1 MSAAAAFEL
10 HGVRVR
16 IESELPTFLDYARVA
31 LEPWQV
37 DDNGRFDI
45 RSRLQW
51 RDGLPPGKGNRN
63 DKDAGGFDTMV
74 WTRRPDRD
82 LSIGLKGAQWLRI
95 DDFPDLQMELAMKDD
110 SVELTGR
117 YFFHLAAGGGAESLQ
132 RLRHRSQL
140 EQLRGRRF
148 STLLYYLFYHPL
160 LWWLSRGAGWQVLHG
175 GAVATPIGAVV
186 LAGMP
191 GCGKSTLS
199 VAMLADDRHRMIS
212 DNLVLHA
219 TTDDG
224 VNVMAC
230 PELLLLDENSR
241 RLAGAGAAKLVAT
254 GEQRVYARDAYRIA
268 DVELSP
274 QPVAALLHVE
284 RASEFALTPLDPSES
299 AARLRAANT
308 MAKEVRRIAIMN
320 EVLDVVS
327 GARRYDEATAVDRL
341 AQAVPSFELR
351 VPPVSDLVAFARDRV
366 LAELYAGLG
375 ADAP

>member
-1 MSAAAAFEL
+1 MSTSAAFEL
-10 HGVRVR
+10 HGIRVR
-16 IESELPTFLDYARVA
+16 LESELPAFIDYARAA

-37 DDNGRFDI
+37 EDSGRFDI

-51 RDGLPPGKGNRN
+51 RDGLPPGKGG
-63 DKDAGGFDTMV
+63 KDAKDTGGFDAMV

-82 LSIGLKGAQWLRI
+82 LYVGEAGAQWLRI
-95 DDFPDLQMELAMKDD
+95 DDFPDLQMELAMKGE

-117 YFFHLAAGGGAESLQ
+117 YFFHLAAGSGAESLQ

-140 EQLRGRRF
+140 EEMRGRRF

-175 GAVATPIGAVV
+175 AAVATPIGAIV

-199 VAMLADDRHRMIS
+199 VAMLADPRHRMIS
-212 DNLVLHA
+212 DNLVLH
-219 TTDDG
+219 DG
-224 VNVMAC
+224 VNAMAC

-241 RLAGAGAAKLVAT
+241 RLAGTGAARLVAT
-254 GEQRVYARDAYRIA
+254 GEKRVFARDAYRIA

-274 QPVAALLHVE
+274 QPIAALLHVE
-284 RASEFALTPLDPSES
+284 RASEFALRPLDASES

-327 GARRYDEATAVDRL
+327 GARRYDEATAAARL
-341 AQAVPSFELR
+341 AEAVPSFELR

-366 LAELYAGLG
+366 LADLYAGLG
-375 ADAP
+375 AGAP

>member
-1 MSAAAAFEL
+1 MSTAAAFEM

-16 IESELPTFLDYARVA
+16 LESELPAFLDYAKAA
-31 LEPWQV
+31 LEPWLTAES
-37 DDNGRFDI
+37 GRFDI

-51 RDGLPPGKGNRN
+51 RDGLPPRRVGKDG
-63 DKDAGGFDTMV
+63 KETGEGGFEQLL

-82 LSIGLKGAQWLRI
+82 LYLSEKGAQWLRI
-95 DDFPDLQMELAMKDD
+95 DDFPDLQMQLAMREE

-117 YFFHLAAGGGAESLQ
+117 YFFHLAGGGSAESLQ

-140 EQLRGRRF
+140 ETLRGRRF

-175 GAVATPIGAVV
+175 AGIATPIGAIV

-199 VAMLADDRHRMIS
+199 VAMLADPRHRMLS
-212 DNLVLHA
+212 DNLVLH
-219 TTDDG
+219 DG
-224 VNVMAC
+224 ANVMAC

-241 RLAGAGAAKLVAT
+241 RLAGAGADKLVAT
-254 GEQRVYARDAYRIA
+254 GEKRVFARDAYRIA

-284 RASEFALTPLDPSES
+284 RASEFALRPLDPPES
-299 AARLRAANT
+299 TARLRAANM
-308 MAKEVRRIAIMN
+308 MAKEVRRVLIMN

-327 GARRYDEATAVDRL
+327 GARRYDEATAAQRL
-341 AQAVPSFELR
+341 AEAVPSFELR

-375 ADAP
+375 ADVA

>member
-1 MSAAAAFEL
+1 MNASVAFEM

-16 IESELPTFLDYARVA
+16 LESELPAFIDYARAA
-31 LEPWQV
+31 LEPYV
-37 DDNGRFDI
+37 APDAGRFDI

-51 RDGLPPGKGNRN
+51 REGQPPRKAAKDGKTKAEGAFE
-63 DKDAGGFDTMV
+63 DIV

-82 LSIGLKGAQWLRI
+82 LYIGEKGAQWLRI
-95 DDFPDLQMELAMKDD
+95 DDFRDLQMELAMRDE
-110 SVELTGR
+110 SIELNGR
-117 YFFHLAAGGGAESLQ
+117 YFFHLSGGGSVESLQ
-132 RLRHRSQL
+132 RFRHRSKL
-140 EQLRGRRF
+140 EEMRGRRF

-175 GAVATPIGAVV
+175 GAIATPIGAIV

-199 VAMLADDRHRMIS
+199 VAMLADPRHRMIS
-212 DNLVLHA
+212 DNLVLH
-219 TTDDG
+219 DG
-224 VNVMAC
+224 ANVMAC

-254 GEQRVYARDAYRIA
+254 GERRVFARDAYRIA

-274 QPVAALLHVE
+274 QPAAALLHVE
-284 RASEFALTPLDPSES
+284 RASEFALTPLDPGES

-308 MAKEVRRIAIMN
+308 MAKEVRRISIMN

-327 GARRYDEATAVDRL
+327 GARRYDEATAAERL
-341 AQAVPSFELR
+341 AHAVPSFALL

-375 ADAP
+375 ADVL

>member
-1 MSAAAAFEL
+1 MSTSAAFEL
-10 HGVRVR
+10 HGIRVR
-16 IESELPTFLDYARVA
+16 LESELPAFIDYARAA

-37 DDNGRFDI
+37 EDSGRFDI

-51 RDGLPPGKGNRN
+51 RDGLPPGKGG
-63 DKDAGGFDTMV
+63 KDAKGAGGFDTMV

-82 LSIGLKGAQWLRI
+82 LYVGEAGAQWLRI
-95 DDFPDLQMELAMKDD
+95 DDFPDLQMELAMKGE

-117 YFFHLAAGGGAESLQ
+117 YFFHLAAGSGAESLQ

-140 EQLRGRRF
+140 EEMRGRRF

-175 GAVATPIGAVV
+175 AAVATPIGAIV

-199 VAMLADDRHRMIS
+199 VAMLADPRHRMIS
-212 DNLVLHA
+212 DNLVLH
-219 TTDDG
+219 DG
-224 VNVMAC
+224 VNAMAC

-241 RLAGAGAAKLVAT
+241 RLAGTGAARLVAT
-254 GEQRVYARDAYRIA
+254 GEKRVFARDAYRIA

-274 QPVAALLHVE
+274 QPIAALLHVE
-284 RASEFALTPLDPSES
+284 RASEFALRPLDASES

-327 GARRYDEATAVDRL
+327 GARRYDEATAAARL
-341 AQAVPSFELR
+341 AEAVPSFELR

-366 LAELYAGLG
+366 LADLYAGLG
-375 ADAP
+375 AGAP